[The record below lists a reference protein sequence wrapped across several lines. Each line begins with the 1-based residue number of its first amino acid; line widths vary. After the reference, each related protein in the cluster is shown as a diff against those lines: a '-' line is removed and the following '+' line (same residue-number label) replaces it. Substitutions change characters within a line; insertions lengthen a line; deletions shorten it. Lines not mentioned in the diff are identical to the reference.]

1 VIFTRTH
8 ASLVE
13 VSVRSGRPQAWWED
27 RAVQGKIAATL
38 TADGWLVSRADA
50 ERLVV
55 EWGVR

>member
-1 VIFTRTH
+1 VILTRTH

-27 RAVQGKIAATL
+27 QAVQGKIAATL
-38 TADGWLVSRADA
+38 TADGWLVSRGDA

-55 EWGVR
+55 EWGPQ

>member
-13 VSVRSGRPQAWWED
+13 VSVRSGRPQAWWDD

-38 TADGWLVSRADA
+38 TDDGWLVSREDA
-50 ERLVV
+50 ERLVA
-55 EWGVR
+55 EWGPK